1 MITIKELYLI
11 YDEPMLIYVQRPDEK
26 PFTLSARIV
35 ELSAQEIRFRCKTKI
50 KAGEIIGVIFKV
62 GKRDIMVNVI
72 VEKQKKKRSTIL
84 NAEFVGSFIG
94 LKLDQEQYI
103 RKFVLYENLKTNRKR
118 RIMRQIERQ
127 K

>member
-1 MITIKELYLI
+1 MTIKELYLA

-26 PFTLSARIV
+26 PFTLAAKIV

-50 KAGEIIGVIFKV
+50 KTGEIIGVIFKV
-62 GKRDIMVNVI
+62 GKKDIMANVI
-72 VEKQKKKRSTIL
+72 VEKQKKRRSVLKT
-84 NAEFVGSFIG
+84 EFVGSFIG

-103 RKFVLYENLKTNRKR
+103 RKFVLYENLKINRKR
-118 RIMRQIERQ
+118 RIMRQSEKQ